1 MCVRVVLLGID
12 NLSLKSNVEKP
23 NFEVFVIVQA
33 SLHCLLVSEERLV
46 TPHLG
51 RSSTVHVI
59 LTFAVFQPG
68 YSDAKIKL
76 KDWSQQV
83 GDEFEDCSEKDD
95 DEEGTND
102 RHDSVASR
110 LNDRLHEA
118 HKVIKRRVVSDVEES
133 GADFR
138 FSLEST

>member
-1 MCVRVVLLGID
+1 MMGSIK
-12 NLSLKSNVEKP
+12 KS

-33 SLHCLLVSEERLV
+33 SLYGFLVSEERLV

-51 RSSTVHVI
+51 RSSTVHII
-59 LTFAVFQPG
+59 LTFTVFQTG

-83 GDEFEDCSEKDD
+83 GDEFEDGGEKDD

-110 LNDRLHEA
+110 LNDWLHEA
-118 HKVIKRRVVSDVEES
+118 HKVIKR
-133 GADFR
+133 
-138 FSLEST
+138 